1 MQKKIKNLFGTVLTY
16 PAPSAN
22 YRGESEENRT
32 VLQKI
37 SKNGKEYAIF
47 SSEAKR
53 HALREILRNKLN
65 ENEINRSRR
74 DDEIDMDGKSQLS
87 VEFRDYPDPLKYADD
102 FIFGYMMAKSEYIK
116 KAIKAKGDN
125 WKAKSD
131 SVLRINN
138 SVALSPYKY
147 EATFHQSP
155 RQLKTKENENNF
167 WENQAP
173 SVLLHKEI
181 SHTAFQYPFALAG
194 KDCQQKPGSEWIK
207 ALLEA
212 IGELTNVAGGHA
224 RNYYEMSPKSI
235 VMRLS
240 SSLVAGY
247 DTYGFQE
254 DGNFAPLTRIH
265 DKSGERD
272 LPGEEFYIGG
282 DVVRNLSDENK
293 RKLENTG
300 VTLFENP
307 QKLLKKVAED
317 FLTEG
322 K

>member
-1 MQKKIKNLFGTVLTY
+1 MSKQEKQSIKNLFGTVLTY
-16 PAPSAN
+16 PAPSSN

-37 SKNGKEYAIF
+37 SKNGKDYAIF

-53 HALREILRNKLN
+53 NALREILLEKNVLC
-65 ENEINRSRR
+65 NRTRLH
-74 DDEIDMDGKSQLS
+74 DEDQLA
-87 VEFRDYPDPLKYADD
+87 VEFKEFPNPDKYADD
-102 FIFGYMMAKSEYIK
+102 YIFGYMVADK
-116 KAIKAKGDN
+116 KYLPKDRKDATLKR
-125 WKAKSD
+125 D

-155 RQLKTKENENNF
+155 KNIETKNNENKF
-167 WENQAP
+167 WTNQTN

-194 KDCQQKPGSEWIK
+194 NDCISKPEWIK

-235 VMRLS
+235 VIRLTP
-240 SSLVAGY
+240 SLVAGY

-254 DGNFAPLTRIH
+254 DGNLEVLKRIK
-265 DKSGERD
+265 DKEGNID
-272 LPGEEFYIGG
+272 LPGNEFYLGG
-282 DVVRNLSDENK
+282 DIIRNLSKE
-293 RKLENTG
+293 RYLELESFG
-300 VTLFENP
+300 VKLFENP
-307 QKLLKKVAED
+307 QKLLKQVSID
-317 FLTEG
+317 FLSEG